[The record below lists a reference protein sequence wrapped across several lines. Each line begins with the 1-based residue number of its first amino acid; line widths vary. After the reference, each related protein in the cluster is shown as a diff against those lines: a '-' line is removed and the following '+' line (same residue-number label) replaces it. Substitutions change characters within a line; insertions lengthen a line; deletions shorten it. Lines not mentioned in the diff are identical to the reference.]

1 MILSTR
7 NADELW
13 EDFRR
18 EVEEE
23 LDQSRKALREVKL
36 MLEQSQA
43 ELTKLTQRNASITS
57 RLQQVHS
64 QFDTI
69 PRPEIREAYN
79 AALDA
84 QQRLLVMRGQIE
96 KLQSDELGMQKLIEY
111 LEKIQRLLT
120 SEGPKSGKPGS
131 IGGMETLEMVIN
143 AQESVRQRLS
153 TQMHD
158 GPAQALSNFMIRVDI
173 ASRLLDMD
181 PVKAKEELS
190 NLQAEAKK
198 TFVSIK
204 SFISELR
211 PMMLDDLG
219 LFPTI
224 RKYVEGFKEQ
234 TGFDVNL
241 NIKGQER
248 RLESYLEV
256 MVFRAIQELM
266 GNAARHNQDHPG
278 RLQLGIQVVIDDN
291 YLKVAVSDN
300 GKGFNPDE
308 AQKTSGL
315 GLKLIRERVEMLGG
329 TFDIDSAVGQGSK
342 ISFSVPCIEPQSPRI
357 PA

>member
-1 MILSTR
+1 
-7 NADELW
+7 
-13 EDFRR
+13 
-18 EVEEE
+18 
-23 LDQSRKALREVKL
+23 
-36 MLEQSQA
+36 
-43 ELTKLTQRNASITS
+43 
-57 RLQQVHS
+57 
-64 QFDTI
+64 
-69 PRPEIREAYN
+69 
-79 AALDA
+79 
-84 QQRLLVMRGQIE
+84 
-96 KLQSDELGMQKLIEY
+96 
-111 LEKIQRLLT
+111 
-120 SEGPKSGKPGS
+120 
-131 IGGMETLEMVIN
+131 
-143 AQESVRQRLS
+143 
-153 TQMHD
+153 
-158 GPAQALSNFMIRVDI
+158 
-173 ASRLLDMD
+173 
-181 PVKAKEELS
+181 
-190 NLQAEAKK
+190 
-198 TFVSIK
+198 
-204 SFISELR
+204 
-211 PMMLDDLG
+211 MMLDDLG

-308 AQKTSGL
+308 VEKTSGL
-315 GLKLIRERVEMLGG
+315 GLRLIRERVEMLGG

-342 ISFSVPCIEPQSPRI
+342 ISFSVPCIEPQSLRV

>member
-1 MILSTR
+1 MVLQPG
-7 NADELW
+7 NANMLWDE
-13 EDFRR
+13 FRH

-23 LDQSRKALREVKL
+23 LDQTRRALREVKL

-43 ELTKLTQRNASITS
+43 ELTKLTQRNTSITS
-57 RLQQVHS
+57 RLQQVYA

-69 PRPEIREAYN
+69 PRSEIREAYN

-96 KLQSDELGMQKLIEY
+96 KLQSDELGMQKLIAY
-111 LEKIQRLLT
+111 LEKMQQLLG
-120 SEGPKSGKPGS
+120 EAPKPGKPGG
-131 IGGMETLEMVIN
+131 IGGMEMLEMVIN

-181 PVKAKEELS
+181 PTKAKEELA

-234 TGFDVNL
+234 TGFDVSL

-248 RLESYLEV
+248 RLEPYLEV

-266 GNAARHNQDHPG
+266 GNTARHNQDHPG

-291 YLKVAVSDN
+291 NLRVAVSDN
-300 GKGFNPDE
+300 GKGFEPEE
-308 AQKTSGL
+308 AVKTSGL
-315 GLKLIRERVEMLGG
+315 GLRLIRERVEMLGG

-342 ISFSVPCIEPQSPRI
+342 ISFSVPCIEPQS
-357 PA
+357 A